1 MGPPALEKL
10 APRAKHGGMAAQPD
24 GGLASALADRGVTR
38 RRFLAYCGTLT
49 ATLALPP
56 RYAGRIAMALQDAS
70 RLPVV
75 WLNGQDCAG
84 NTEALLRGARP
95 TVSEVILDVL
105 SLDYHEVLMAAAG
118 HEAERAR
125 DATIER
131 FPERYVAVV
140 EGSVP
145 LADGGTHCLV
155 GGRPFVDIVREVCDQ
170 AAFTVAVGSCAVD
183 GGLPGAAGG
192 PTGAVGVRGLVKGPV
207 LNLPGCP
214 VNPENLTAAIVNY
227 VTFGE
232 LPATDPLGRPLFAY
246 GDTVH
251 QHCKSLPHYRARRF
265 VEEWGDAGH
274 RAGWCLYNM
283 GCRGPST
290 EANCSVIGFN
300 DGTSWPVEAGHGC
313 VGCTA
318 PRFWDAMSPFYV
330 RGGPRQL
337 GPQTSVPVPD
347 PRPRPRVPEVPVA
360 DPTTTTSPSTT
371 APPTGPR
378 DDGGAPVIPIAT
390 AAVAGGAVAITAA
403 VIRRRR
409 QLGKDRA
416 VEPEAEEPS

>member
-1 MGPPALEKL
+1 MSDMV
-10 APRAKHGGMAAQPD
+10 GGSD
-24 GGLASALADRGVTR
+24 SGLAAVLEERGVTR
-38 RRFLAYCGTLT
+38 RRFLAYCGTLA

-56 RYAGRIAMALQDAS
+56 RYAGRIAHALQDAP

-118 HEAERAR
+118 FDAERSR
-125 DATIER
+125 DDTVAR
-131 FPERYVAVV
+131 FPARYVAVV

-145 LADGGTHCLV
+145 LADGGIHCLV

-170 AAFTVAVGSCAVD
+170 AAFTIAVGSCAAD
-183 GGLPGAAGG
+183 GGLPGATGG
-192 PTGAVGVRGLVKGPV
+192 PTGAVGVRDLVHGPV

-214 VNPENLTAAIVNY
+214 MNPENLTAAIAHY

-251 QHCKSLPHYRARRF
+251 EHCESLPHYRARRF
-265 VEEWGDAGH
+265 VREWGDAGH
-274 RAGWCLYNM
+274 RAGWCLYDM

-290 EANCSVIGFN
+290 EANCSAIRFN
-300 DGTSWPVEAGHGC
+300 DGTSWPVAAGHGC
-313 VGCTA
+313 VGCTT
-318 PRFWDAMSPFYV
+318 PRFWDAMSPFYT

-337 GPQTSVPVPD
+337 APPASIPVPD
-347 PRPRPRVPEVPVA
+347 PRPRPAVPELPVD
-360 DPTTTTSPSTT
+360 DPTPTTSPTPSSSSTT
-371 APPTGPR
+371 APAIGPS
-378 DDGGAPVIPIAT
+378 DGGGMPVVPIA
-390 AAVAGGAVAITAA
+390 AAVAGGAVAITAV

-409 QLGKDRA
+409 QLEVEKDRA
-416 VEPEAEEPS
+416 EEPQEGVDQ

>member
-1 MGPPALEKL
+1 
-10 APRAKHGGMAAQPD
+10 
-24 GGLASALADRGVTR
+24 
-38 RRFLAYCGTLT
+38 
-49 ATLALPP
+49 
-56 RYAGRIAMALQDAS
+56 
-70 RLPVV
+70 
-75 WLNGQDCAG
+75 
-84 NTEALLRGARP
+84 
-95 TVSEVILDVL
+95 
-105 SLDYHEVLMAAAG
+105 MAAAG
-118 HEAERAR
+118 FDAERAR

-131 FPERYVAVV
+131 FPKRYVAVV

-170 AAFTVAVGSCAVD
+170 AAFTIAVGSCAVD

-192 PTGAVGVRGLVKGPV
+192 PTGAVGVRGLGGRRTR
-207 LNLPGCP
+207 PGERSR
-214 VNPENLTAAIVNY
+214 PEPARVPCEPGEPHGAIAHY

-251 QHCKSLPHYRARRF
+251 QHCRSLPHYRARRF

-290 EANCSVIGFN
+290 EANCSAIGFN

-313 VGCTA
+313 VGCTT

-330 RGGPRQL
+330 RGGPHQL
-337 GPQTSVPVPD
+337 GPPTSIPVPD
-347 PRPRPRVPEVPVA
+347 PRPRPRVPELPVA
-360 DPTTTTSPSTT
+360 DPTTTTSPSATT
-371 APPTGPR
+371 APPAPPPDG
-378 DDGGAPVIPIAT
+378 GGAPVIPIAT

-409 QLGKDRA
+409 QLEKDRA
-416 VEPEAEEPS
+416 EQPEPKAEEPS